1 LKIPAACLLAIIA
14 WLYGLAFAEPASAAA
29 LPPCPG
35 LQDKAVRAD
44 LYRWRAT
51 CLLGNCFLDG
61 SGLVRNSSRSGA
73 NYDVRNDDDIVWGD
87 AYAHIVWWRD
97 LDEEDFVWDD
107 ADPEGPGESP
117 LNEAD

>member
-14 WLYGLAFAEPASAAA
+14 WLHGFAFAEPAPATA

-35 LQDKAVRAD
+35 LQNNAFRAD

-51 CLLGNCFLDG
+51 CLLGNGFLDG
-61 SGLVRNSSRSGA
+61 SSLVRNSSPFGA
-73 NYDVRNDDDIVWGD
+73 NYGVWDDDDIAWGD

-97 LDEEDFVWDD
+97 LDEEDFVRGDD
-107 ADPEGPGESP
+107 DRPSGPESP